1 MQRSLSS
8 TRPRIKRL
16 LKHFK
21 LKERN
26 KTVVTLSFIW
36 LEDNFIYAQWEW
48 TSFWNISSPFY
59 VGQSTKK
66 AVYAEP
72 HRLAADI
79 KMHMFACIRFCSIV
93 NWQKVRAVLCVE
105 ARQAVSSVFVEW
117 RSELSSGYNRHTVA
131 VMCSMTE
138 SKSTVANTI
147 HCCLLG
153 FCLTRAK

>member
-26 KTVVTLSFIW
+26 KTVVTLAFIR

-105 ARQAVSSVFVEW
+105 ARQASTKT
-117 RSELSSGYNRHTVA
+117 ELSLWSEGQSCPLAITGTLLRLCA
-131 VMCSMTE
+131 VWQ
-138 SKSTVANTI
+138 KAKVLWQIQSTAAFWASV
-147 HCCLLG
+147 
-153 FCLTRAK
+153 